1 MINKKKRF
9 FLNKTI
15 LYQIKPENVLMCVD
29 EEHIRALAFQAAE
42 WHKLGVQPLGSAG
55 KIEFICIV

>member
-1 MINKKKRF
+1 
-9 FLNKTI
+9 
-15 LYQIKPENVLMCVD
+15 MCVD